1 MVQNLIIV
9 SYVFALIVSII
20 PVLWQKDSEVTSTT
34 LLSAFTVMPL
44 FRDVVRIFHM
54 DDKQD
59 RRPVI
64 TVAFWKDCFD
74 WALELT
80 TVQQTTNQMD
90 SEWFNLLRRLD
101 TH

>member
-1 MVQNLIIV
+1 MVQNLIRA

-20 PVLWQKDSEVTSTT
+20 PVLWQKNSEVSCTI

-44 FRDVVRIFHM
+44 FRDVVRIFYI

-80 TVQQTTNQMD
+80 LPY
-90 SEWFNLLRRLD
+90 SRRQIRWIVF
-101 TH
+101 